1 MMCWHESDIG
11 LCLWHAETGLEQSS
25 MVARSSFPREA
36 RTVPDYQ
43 MFDLGG
49 YPGMVSAEE
58 GEGKAI
64 EGEVW
69 EVDKAAMLGLDRLEG
84 VAEGEYALE
93 RVQLDGRWAKTV
105 VMGYVYLR
113 SVKGYPEVKGSWM
126 E

>member
-1 MMCWHESDIG
+1 MNPTLVFVYGTLKRG
-11 LCLWHAETGLEQSS
+11 LSNHRWLRGQAFLG
-25 MVARSSFPREA
+25 EA